1 VSRFPLKILAAAP
14 LLISALLLP
23 ATGLAATYP
32 KPSDVDK
39 RLRYTSYDP
48 DQVYILK
55 AAIGRACF
63 IQFAEGE
70 EMERYYTGDSD
81 AWEVGKHANLVAIKP
96 TAATPN
102 TNLIIATTAGRVYT
116 FDLSL
121 SKRAPM
127 YGVRFSYPNEERRR
141 SETRRAK
148 RDLAASLNP
157 ARQTQRNYRYAGAGS
172 PAVQPVEIFDNGSH
186 TFMKFAENQTFPTI
200 FAVGADGE
208 ALVNKSVRG
217 NWLIVPRVSR
227 EWRLRDGKEVL
238 CVRNDA
244 FAPDGRDNPAETTD
258 PAITREAR

>member
-1 VSRFPLKILAAAP
+1 MSRFPLKILVAAA
-14 LLISALLLP
+14 LLIVSLLLP

-32 KPSDVDK
+32 KPSDVDR

-48 DQVYILK
+48 DQVYNLK

-63 IQFAEGE
+63 IQFADGE
-70 EMERYYTGDSD
+70 EMESYYTGDSA

-96 TAATPN
+96 TAATPD
-102 TNLIIATTAGRVYT
+102 TNLIIMTTADRIYT

-127 YGVRFSYPNEERRR
+127 YGIRFAYPEEERKRA
-141 SETRRAK
+141 ETERAK
-148 RDLAASLNP
+148 RELAASLDP
-157 ARQTQRNYRYAGAGS
+157 ERQNLRNYRYAGAGS
-172 PAVQPVEIFDNGSH
+172 PALQPVEIFDNGSH
-186 TFMKFAENQTFPTI
+186 TFMKFAEHQTFPAI

-208 ALVNKSVRG
+208 TLVNKSVRG
-217 NWLIVPRVSR
+217 NWLIVPRVGR
-227 EWRLRDGKEVL
+227 EWRLRDGREVL